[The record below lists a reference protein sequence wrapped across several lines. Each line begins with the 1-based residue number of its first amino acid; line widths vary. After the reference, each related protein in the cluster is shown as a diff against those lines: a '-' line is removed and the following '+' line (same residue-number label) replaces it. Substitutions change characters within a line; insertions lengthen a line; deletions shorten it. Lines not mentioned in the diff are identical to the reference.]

1 MNPAAT
7 HPRVVRAAWVRYSRL
22 SETNAMKLWGGRFTG
37 EADAEFAR
45 FNASFRF
52 DRRLLEADIEGSRA
66 QAEALQAA
74 GILSRDEAERIGEG
88 LGEILRRA
96 RQQAGYLD
104 SRDAEDVHSF
114 VEAELV
120 ALVGDAG
127 YKLHTGRSRNDQ
139 VATDLRLFLRGQ
151 IDRTLEI
158 LRDLQRALIELAE
171 ANREAV
177 LPGYTHMQ
185 RAQPVLFAHYLL
197 AYFEM
202 FRRDRDRLT
211 DVRRRVNRLPLGAGA
226 LAGTGFAIDRE
237 MMARRL
243 GFDGLC
249 ENSLDAVSDR
259 DFVIEFIAAASIAMV
274 HLSRLAEDFIIYST
288 TEFGFIELSD
298 AVSTGS
304 SLMPQK
310 KNPDSLELI
319 RGKAGRVFGHHAA
332 LLATMKGL
340 PMAYNKDMQEDKEAL
355 FDSLDTLHGSLRVM
369 TTVLGN
375 TRINGERARAALQ
388 HGFMN
393 ATDLADYLVRRGLEF
408 RRAHEIVGRAVAY
421 AVEQGRA
428 LEQLSLDEFKQFSPL
443 FEENL
448 YDALKLES
456 ALANK
461 PARGGTSP
469 ARVAEALARARA
481 ELG

>member
-1 MNPAAT
+1 M
-7 HPRVVRAAWVRYSRL
+7 RL
-22 SETNAMKLWGGRFTG
+22 DIHEFIQGETKSQVKLWGGRFTG

-45 FNASFRF
+45 FNASFGF
-52 DRRLLEADIEGSRA
+52 DRRLLEADIEGSLA

-74 GILSRDEAERIGEG
+74 GILSPDEAQSISDG
-88 LGEILRRA
+88 LNEILRRA
-96 RQQAGYLD
+96 REQAAYLD

-114 VEAELV
+114 VEAELA
-120 ALVGDAG
+120 ALIGDAG

-139 VATDLRLFLRGQ
+139 VATDLRLFLRGE
-151 IDRTLEI
+151 IDHTLEN
-158 LRDLQRALIELAE
+158 LRGLQHALIELAE
-171 ANREAV
+171 ANRDVV

-202 FRRDRDRLT
+202 FQRDRERLT

-259 DFVIEFIAAASIAMV
+259 DFVIEFVAAAAIAMM

-319 RGKAGRVFGHHAA
+319 RGKAGRVFGHHAG

-340 PMAYNKDMQEDKEAL
+340 PLAYNKDMQEDKEAL
-355 FDSLDTLHGSLRVM
+355 FDSIDTLHSSLRVM

-375 TRINGERARAALQ
+375 TRINRERTREAVM

-408 RRAHEIVGRAVAY
+408 RRAHEVVGRAVAY
-421 AVEQGRA
+421 AIEKGSA

-443 FEENL
+443 FEDSL
-448 YDALKLES
+448 YTALKLES
-456 ALANK
+456 SLANK

-469 ARVAEALARARA
+469 ERVAEALASARA